1 MLTPYRVLDLTTGR
15 AALGPMIL
23 ADLGADVVRVEPT
36 GGSLDRQA
44 PPIDPAAAPG
54 MESLLFH
61 AYNRNKRGV
70 TLELGTDPGRT
81 AFLELVRSA
90 HFLFENDA
98 PGAMAARGLG
108 FDDLRAVNPG
118 LVYVAT
124 TPFGQD
130 GPYANHA
137 ASDLT
142 LAAMGGMMA
151 LNGDADRPP
160 VRITVPQTALH
171 AAAESA
177 LAALVAHFRR
187 IQTGEGQFVDVSV
200 QASVFWTGLNAM
212 IASAIQGKNIERAG
226 TLLQLGVTDLPL
238 VYETADGQVVLV
250 PTGATMAGL
259 VGKLVEDGA
268 APASWLTD
276 EDWPT
281 YDLRFL
287 TGQPVTISTDEA
299 VEALRRFTRLHGK
312 AELFQWGLA
321 HGVTIVPVTTTADV
335 LTFDHLAERGYWH
348 GYELAGGRQV
358 RIPGAFVRPQNT
370 PLSIRRPAPTP
381 GEHTKEVAAEWV
393 GKGAAFP
400 SEPIAPSAGPPA
412 LPFAGLKVADFSWIG
427 VGPITAKYFAD
438 HGATVVRI
446 ESGAPV
452 DRLRGAGPHKDGV
465 PGVNRSQFFGSFNT
479 SKKGISLNLKDPAGL
494 AIAKK
499 LLAWCDVA
507 FESFTPGTMQD
518 LGLGYEVAKELNPG
532 IIMVSSCLMGQTG
545 PAANLAGYGYH
556 AAAVSGFYEVT
567 GWPDRPPGG
576 PFNAYTDVIAPH
588 FLGATVMA
596 AVEHRRRTGE
606 GQYIE
611 QAQMESALHFLTP
624 ELLETQV
631 SGRRPRRAGN
641 GSPYFAPHNAY
652 PCEGED
658 QWVAIAVETEAQW
671 IALRSTLGNPGW
683 AMDSR
688 FDTAVGRLEHHDEI
702 DEYLGEFTF
711 YQDRYAVM
719 ELLQKGGVPAGVVQ
733 RSSDLLNDPQLAHRR
748 FYHPMT
754 HTEMGEVPYEG
765 HMFNIR
771 GYESGPRFPAP
782 CLGEHTA
789 EILIEVLGLSDDEL
803 SDALASGAVGM

>member
-1 MLTPYRVLDLTTGR
+1 MLSPYRVLDLTVGR
-15 AALGPMIL
+15 AALGPMML
-23 ADLGADVVRVEPT
+23 TDLGADVVRIEPP
-36 GGSLDRQA
+36 GGSSDRQST
-44 PPIDPAAAPG
+44 PLDPAADAG

-61 AYNRNKRGV
+61 AYNRNKRSV
-70 TLELGTDPGRT
+70 SLDLKAAAGRT

-90 HFLFENDA
+90 HFLFENAA
-98 PGAMAARGLG
+98 PGEMAAQRLG
-108 FDDLRAVNPG
+108 FDELRAVNPG

-151 LNGDADRPP
+151 LNGDADRAP
-160 VRITVPQTALH
+160 VRISVPQTALH

-177 LAALVAHFRR
+177 PAALVAHFRR
-187 IQTGEGQFVDVSV
+187 LQTGEGQFVDLSI

-212 IASAIQGKNIERAG
+212 IASSIQGKNIERAG
-226 TLLQLGVTDLPL
+226 TLLQLGVSDLPL
-238 VYETADGQVVLV
+238 VYEAADGQVVMV

-259 VGKLVEDGA
+259 VAKMVDEGA
-268 APASWLTD
+268 APASWLID

-281 YDLRFL
+281 YDLRYL
-287 TGQPVTISTDEA
+287 TNQPVTISTDEA
-299 VEALRRFTRLHGK
+299 VEGIRRFTALHGK

-335 LTFDHLAERGYWH
+335 LSFDHLTKRGYWH
-348 GYELAGGRQV
+348 TYELAGGRKV
-358 RIPGAFVRPQNT
+358 RMPGAFVRPQET
-370 PLSIRRPAPTP
+370 PLSIRRPAPSA
-381 GEHTKEVAAEWV
+381 GEHSDEVVAEWA
-393 GKGAAFP
+393 GKGAAIP
-400 SEPIAPSAGPPA
+400 AAPGETTPGG

-438 HGATVVRI
+438 HGATVVRV

-465 PGVNRSQFFGSFNT
+465 FGTNRSQFFGAFNT

-494 AIAKK
+494 AVAKK

-507 FESFTPGTMQD
+507 FESFTPGTMRD

-532 IIMVSSCLMGQTG
+532 IIIVSSCLMGQTG

-556 AAAVSGFYEVT
+556 AAAISGFYEVT

-596 AVEHRRRTGE
+596 AVEHRRRTGQ

-631 SGRRPRRAGN
+631 SGRMPRRAGN
-641 GSPYFAPHNAY
+641 DSPSFAPHNAY
-652 PCEGED
+652 PCEGDD
-658 QWVAIAVETEAQW
+658 QWVAIAVETDAQW
-671 IALRSTLGNPGW
+671 VALRGAFGNPGW
-683 AMDSR
+683 AVDAR
-688 FDTAVGRLEHHDEI
+688 FDTATGRLEHHDEI

-711 YQDRYAVM
+711 YQNRYAVM
-719 ELLQKGGVPAGVVQ
+719 SLLQKAGVPAGAVQ
-733 RSSDLLNDPQLAHRR
+733 RSSDLINDPQLAHRS
-748 FYHPMT
+748 FFHPMT
-754 HTEMGEVPYEG
+754 HPEMGVVPYEG

-771 GYESGPRFPAP
+771 GYASGPRFPAP

-789 EILIEVLGLSDDEL
+789 EVLMDILKLSDEEL
-803 SDALASGAVGM
+803 AEALASGAVGT